1 MDEQE
6 RQLIRNVKTLQKDNS
21 HLRAKVKVLDKKFDI
36 LQDEEAKMAIEMQ
49 SIVQSMNFI
58 MNVALEIAKREGI
71 RTDMGLQPVPV
82 PPPGT
87 PETPTTPGTVPP
99 LKPGE
104 SPPGM
109 A

>member
-1 MDEQE
+1 VDEPE
-6 RQLIRNVKTLQKDNS
+6 KQLKRNVTTLQKDS
-21 HLRAKVKVLDKKFDI
+21 AHLRAKVKVLDKKFDM

-58 MNVALEIAKREGI
+58 MNVAVEIAKREGI
-71 RTDMGLQPVPV
+71 RSDMGLQPVTP

-87 PETPTTPGTVPP
+87 TTSKDIVPP

-109 A
+109 G